1 MTEPSSNHP
10 AVVLIKVA
18 VGVIT
23 VAAALVAIITFCT
36 GQSNLRSLVE
46 SLAKSKDKDPVSNTS
61 PGLTEE
67 SNTSPSPT
75 QDQGQIQQQ
84 PTESLPQNQPS
95 QAPPEQ
101 VVNWFTA
108 TIENH
113 TNYTI
118 AYSVQNENG
127 SYAEY
132 SLQPGYH
139 TTITLKNTQ
148 VIVNYDANTSDEV
161 HQRRYQ
167 LNSLHTEAR
176 APTEPEK
183 QSAPISCFEEDENG
197 SIVMHS
203 KS

>member
-10 AVVLIKVA
+10 AVVLIKVV

-36 GQSNLRSLVE
+36 GQSNLPSLVE
-46 SLAKSKDKDPVSNTS
+46 SLAKSKDKD
-61 PGLTEE
+61 LI

-75 QDQGQIQQQ
+75 QVSNTSPSPTQNGQTQQQ
-84 PTESLPQNQPS
+84 PTESPLPQDQPS
-95 QAPPEQ
+95 QVPPEQ
-101 VVNWFTA
+101 VVNWYTA
-108 TIENH
+108 TIENR

-127 SYAEY
+127 SYANY
-132 SLQPGYH
+132 SLPPGYH

-148 VIVNYDANTSDEV
+148 VIVSYDTNSSDGG

-197 SIVMHS
+197 GIVMHP